1 MHVQSCFLLIKLI
14 VVVVVF
20 LTFSLPS
27 ALLDLKIPNGAWPQ
41 RSAIL
46 DFSFVALIPCEG
58 YD

>member
-1 MHVQSCFLLIKLI
+1 MHVQSCFLLIKQI
-14 VVVVVF
+14 VF
-20 LTFSLPS
+20 LFTFSLPS
-27 ALLDLKIPNGAWPQ
+27 ALLDLKIPNGTWPQ

>member
-1 MHVQSCFLLIKLI
+1 MHVQSCFLLFKLI
-14 VVVVVF
+14 VWVF

-27 ALLDLKIPNGAWPQ
+27 ALLDLKIPNGTWPQ
-41 RSAIL
+41 RLAIL

>member
-1 MHVQSCFLLIKLI
+1 MCKVVFCLLNYLFLLF
-14 VVVVVF
+14 VF
-20 LTFSLPS
+20 FFTFSLPS
-27 ALLDLKIPNGAWPQ
+27 ALLDLKIPNGTWPQ

>member
-14 VVVVVF
+14 VVVFF